1 MDGNLLHTIKEG
13 GGICE
18 NYELSLYGCLPDL
31 YWMKCSVWKYLHWAR
46 WWVVYYRCS
55 LTGIAIAGYMY
66 SLWFTTVHLSC
77 SLSSAQHIIKQR
89 RWRVNLNYMPWFIQ
103 SQTIPHC
110 LKYLWHGQHLSTKY
124 WREVKTPLN
133 LFDNVMYEK
142 CRWYKKYMKGLA
154 DISLSL
160 VFNFCSY
167 SECLIIINVCVCQSL
182 MLYFCKFLRYYTL
195 LRYIYAECIYCM
207 SRCRNWSRI

>member
-31 YWMKCSVWKYLHWAR
+31 YWMRCSVWKYLHWAR

-103 SQTIPHC
+103 SNYSP
-110 LKYLWHGQHLSTKY
+110 LFEVPLAWSTSVHQIL
-124 WREVKTPLN
+124 EGSEDPTQ
-133 LFDNVMYEK
+133 
-142 CRWYKKYMKGLA
+142 
-154 DISLSL
+154 L
-160 VFNFCSY
+160 VWQCD
-167 SECLIIINVCVCQSL
+167 VWKV
-182 MLYFCKFLRYYTL
+182 
-195 LRYIYAECIYCM
+195 
-207 SRCRNWSRI
+207 